1 MTNDNDTP
9 SHTPTTD
16 QQTLIDR
23 LITLDDQLHQ
33 LLESHYFY
41 HTAMIALARL
51 HEDEDV
57 ERWAMGAIFTKDHL
71 HHRAEALLSRFG
83 QLRGEIMHSRETP

>member
-9 SHTPTTD
+9 SHTLPTD
-16 QQTLIDR
+16 QQALIER
-23 LITLDDQLHQ
+23 LMALDDQLHQ

-57 ERWAMGAIFTKDHL
+57 ERWAMGAIFTKEHL
-71 HHRAEALLSRFG
+71 YQRAEGLLGEFGEVRGLVKALA
-83 QLRGEIMHSRETP
+83 